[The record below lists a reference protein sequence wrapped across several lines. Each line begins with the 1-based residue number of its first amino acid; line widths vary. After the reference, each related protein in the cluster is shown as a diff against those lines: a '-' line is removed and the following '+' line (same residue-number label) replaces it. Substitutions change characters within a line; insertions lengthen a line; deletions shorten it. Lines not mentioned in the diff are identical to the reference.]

1 MCWGRD
7 VRIKYIGQ
15 GGPRGGRRLSA
26 GLKEV
31 KGPAVTSE
39 GKSEKENNTRR
50 DPDGETLL
58 AHTESGRK
66 ASLPGSRRP
75 RRK

>member
-1 MCWGRD
+1 MLGQRSPHKIHWSGRAS
-7 VRIKYIGQ
+7 
-15 GGPRGGRRLSA
+15 RGGWRLSA

-31 KGPAVTSE
+31 KGPPVTSE